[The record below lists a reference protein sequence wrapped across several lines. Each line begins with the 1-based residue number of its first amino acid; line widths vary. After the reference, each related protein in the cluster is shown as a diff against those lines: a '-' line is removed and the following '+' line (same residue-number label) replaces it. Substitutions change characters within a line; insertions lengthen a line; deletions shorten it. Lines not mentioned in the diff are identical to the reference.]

1 MENNEMVTDTVK
13 AEEVETV
20 QPKEE
25 KTFTREQLNRAIAA
39 EKAKVREEVLAEI
52 EAEKTEAERLAS
64 LTKDERHKEELRKA
78 TQEKNDA
85 LAKLNAYELKD
96 QTIKD
101 NPDLPVEL
109 INLIDFRQYNTA
121 DKVQEKLETIKAVYS
136 KSLEN
141 GLNET
146 LREKTPKTVVNGTTT
161 KERVSRE
168 SY

>member
-1 MENNEMVTDTVK
+1 MENNDMVAESVK
-13 AEEVETV
+13 SEEVETV
-20 QPKEE
+20 QEKPV
-25 KTFTREQLNRAIAA
+25 KTFTRDEVNKMINA
-39 EKAKVREEVLAEI
+39 EKSKVREQILAEI

-121 DKVQEKLETIKAVYS
+121 DKVQEKLETIKMVYS

-146 LREKTPKTVVNGTTT
+146 MREKTPRTVVSDTTT
-161 KERVSRE
+161 KQRVSRE